1 MEIEQDELNCTK
13 DNLTQAEEQPCHCF
27 PDGQEKIK

>member
-1 MEIEQDELNCTK
+1 MTMETEQDELNCTK

-27 PDGQEKIK
+27 SDG